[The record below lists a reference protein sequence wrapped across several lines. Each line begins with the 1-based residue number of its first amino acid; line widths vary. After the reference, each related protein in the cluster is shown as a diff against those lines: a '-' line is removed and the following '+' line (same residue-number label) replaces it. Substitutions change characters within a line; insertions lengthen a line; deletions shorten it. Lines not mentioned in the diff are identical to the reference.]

1 VTYFLF
7 AGAGI
12 LALVIIASN
21 LMATVSLIR
30 TSQLTRF
37 QKIAQGVIVW
47 CVPFIGAWLVL
58 HLIGQSD
65 RDVIPRWIPNDSI
78 NEYVFQLLGIEGKI
92 ATHAVEHELEQT
104 VGDFFTGHSDH
115 SGGGESGGGHGTH

>member
-1 VTYFLF
+1 VRYLLF
-7 AGAGI
+7 AGTGM
-12 LALVIIASN
+12 LALVIVLPD

-65 RDVIPRWIPNDSI
+65 REVIPRWMPNTI
-78 NEYVFQLLGIEGKI
+78 NEYVFQVLGIEGKI
-92 ATHAVEHELEQT
+92 ATRAVEHEIEQT
-104 VGDFFTGHSDH
+104 IGDLFTGHADH
-115 SGGGESGGGHGTH
+115 SGGGDSGGGHGTH

>member
-1 VTYFLF
+1 MSYFLF
-7 AGAGI
+7 VGVGI
-12 LALVIIASN
+12 LGLIIVVSN

-47 CVPFIGAWLVL
+47 CVPIFGAWIVL

-65 RDVIPRWIPNDSI
+65 REVIPRWMPNAI
-78 NEYVFQLLGIEGKI
+78 NEYVFQLLGIEGKMV
-92 ATHAVEHELEQT
+92 TSAVEHELEQA
-104 VGDFFTGHSDH
+104 VGDLFTGHSDH
-115 SGGGESGGGHGTH
+115 SGGGESGGGHGSH

>member
-1 VTYFLF
+1 MRYLLF

-12 LALVIIASN
+12 LALIIVVSD

-65 RDVIPRWIPNDSI
+65 REVIPRWMPNTI
-78 NEYVFQLLGIEGKI
+78 NEYVFQVLGIEGKI
-92 ATHAVEHELEQT
+92 ATRAVEHEIEQT
-104 VGDFFTGHSDH
+104 IGDLFTGHADH
-115 SGGGESGGGHGTH
+115 SGGGDSGGGHGTH

>member
-1 VTYFLF
+1 MRYLLF
-7 AGAGI
+7 AGTGM
-12 LALVIIASN
+12 LALVIVLPD

-65 RDVIPRWIPNDSI
+65 REVIPRWMPNTI
-78 NEYVFQLLGIEGKI
+78 NEYVFQVLGIEGKI
-92 ATHAVEHELEQT
+92 ATRAVEHEIEQT
-104 VGDFFTGHSDH
+104 IGDLFTGHADH
-115 SGGGESGGGHGTH
+115 SGGGDSGGGHGTH

>member
-1 VTYFLF
+1 VRYLLF
-7 AGAGI
+7 AGTGM
-12 LALVIIASN
+12 LALVIVLPD

-65 RDVIPRWIPNDSI
+65 REVIPQWMPNTI
-78 NEYVFQLLGIEGKI
+78 NEYVFQVLGVEGKI
-92 ATHAVEHELEQT
+92 ATRAVEHEIEQT
-104 VGDFFTGHSDH
+104 IGDLFTGHADH
-115 SGGGESGGGHGTH
+115 SGGGDSGGGHGSH